1 MRRRW
6 LVPVLGIAGL
16 SAVSAVFAHAGPA
29 AVLRGPWFA
38 AAMAGALVSAAGLT
52 LAGLRLLELRRSLDR
67 LAAGDLSAG
76 GVDDSERQL
85 PLTVLL
91 SAALVCQGGAHVGL
105 LLAGVH
111 SHSGV
116 VAAPALHVL
125 LGFVSALV
133 VYGVGRLLALLTSA
147 VAEAI
152 RAALALL
159 AVAATPPR
167 PHAVC
172 APRTL
177 SVRGARHSRAPPA
190 AA

>member
-1 MRRRW
+1 MLRRW

-16 SAVSAVFAHAGPA
+16 SAVSAVFAHGGPS
-29 AVLRGPWFA
+29 AVVRGPWLA

-52 LAGLRLLELRRSLDR
+52 LAGLRVLGLRRSLDR
-67 LAAGDLSAG
+67 LAAGDLSAA

-85 PLTVLL
+85 PLSVLL
-91 SAALVCQGGAHVGL
+91 AAALVCQGGAHAGL

-111 SHSGV
+111 SQSGV

-125 LGFVSALV
+125 LGFASALV
-133 VYGVGRLLALLTSA
+133 VYGVTRLLALLTRA

-159 AVAATPPR
+159 ASPATPPR
-167 PHAVC
+167 LCAVR

-177 SVRGARHSRAPPA
+177 TMRGARHSRAPPA
-190 AA
+190 AV